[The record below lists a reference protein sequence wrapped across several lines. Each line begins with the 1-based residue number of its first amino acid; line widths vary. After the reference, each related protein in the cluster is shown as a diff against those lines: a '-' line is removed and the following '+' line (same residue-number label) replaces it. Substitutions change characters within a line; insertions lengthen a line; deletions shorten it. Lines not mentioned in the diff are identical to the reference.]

1 MNSAN
6 RLSYP
11 MTKMTFHRP
20 AGSRIHG
27 LFSSRQR
34 PLMKRCYIYASTR
47 RISTSTTSDVSASSS
62 WFPGHLQTDKVTER
76 GSKTVLDYICYIWH
90 IREVLKGVMKPLI
103 FVADS
108 RRALA
113 EFPKAVQQQVGFALY
128 QAQMGGKHIDAKPLK
143 NVGAGVLEVVS
154 DHRGDTFR
162 TVYTVK
168 LEKAV
173 FVLHA
178 FQKKSKH
185 GIATPKSVLEL
196 VKQRLERAIEI
207 DRELEK

>member
-1 MNSAN
+1 
-6 RLSYP
+6 
-11 MTKMTFHRP
+11 
-20 AGSRIHG
+20 
-27 LFSSRQR
+27 
-34 PLMKRCYIYASTR
+34 
-47 RISTSTTSDVSASSS
+47 
-62 WFPGHLQTDKVTER
+62 
-76 GSKTVLDYICYIWH
+76 
-90 IREVLKGVMKPLI
+90 MKPLI

-108 RRALA
+108 HRLLR
-113 EFPKAVQQQVGFALY
+113 EFPKAVQQQAGFALY
-128 QAQMGGKHIDAKPLK
+128 QAQMGGKHVDAKPLK
-143 NVGAGVLEVVS
+143 NIGTGVLEVVS

-173 FVLHA
+173 YVLHA

-196 VKQRLERAIEI
+196 VKKRLERAIEI